1 MKLSGH
7 KTEAIYR
14 RYAIVSDS
22 DLREGTKKIAADST
36 APSVRVTC
44 GVAHPRYL
52 PLSSQKV
59 YVAGNASTNTIESFW
74 SLVKRGISGVHH
86 CVSDK
91 YLQDYLNA
99 YAFRWNHRNDDASMF
114 HLILRRLPASRPT
127 PTVAKPIERLPQNP
141 FV

>member
-1 MKLSGH
+1 MPRSVIFSD
-7 KTEAIYR
+7 EAPVY
-14 RYAIVSDS
+14 
-22 DLREGTKKIAADST
+22 T
-36 APSVRVTC
+36 AVHGMGYQHHRVN
-44 GVAHPRYL
+44 H
-52 PLSSQKV
+52 SQKV

-99 YAFRWNHRNDDASMF
+99 YAFRWNHRNDDSSMF
-114 HLILRRLPASRPT
+114 HLILQRLPASRPT

-141 FV
+141 FA